1 MCDHLEKSTEAR
13 LDILLDVAFNHSN
26 DEESDKKV
34 SELMNSIA
42 GKLAVYNRELNK
54 DSVSQEVL
62 GTLASL
68 QKFYSMF

>member
-13 LDILLDVAFNHSN
+13 LDILLDVAFNHSS

>member
-1 MCDHLEKSTEAR
+1 
-13 LDILLDVAFNHSN
+13 
-26 DEESDKKV
+26 
-34 SELMNSIA
+34 MNSIA
-42 GKLAVYNRELNK
+42 GKLAVYHREVNK